1 MKSIKIAALVCTT
14 IFLLGLTAPVIASAP
29 SSLNSSVLL
38 TANSLG
44 TQNTGQPKAQQKLF
58 HNLTILFHSD
68 LHSELLPWPLADY
81 VPGKGNDPTVGG
93 MARVATKINEI
104 RTAKSAVGEPVLTFM
119 DGDFLMGT
127 PFEWVGGQDA
137 SVELLLMSAD
147 YLDYTAVGLGNH
159 EFDYSDHGLSLILNN
174 TNTTLGGKM
183 PVILC
188 SNLDMSNDAY
198 NLKEF
203 ITRNLTITTL
213 NGVKIGIFSL
223 IGYNAN
229 STMFFKGSYNILDPV
244 AVAQEEVNYFKNK
257 VEGVDLIICLSHS
270 GWKEDVAL
278 ARKVDGIDIILG
290 GHDHILLTSPV
301 IVNTPSGNTTIV
313 DAKCYAEYLG
323 ELEVTV
329 KTDDKPGQG
338 VHVRAY
344 NPIHITDAI
353 EEDPIMSALIDGYA
367 SALNTILSGMLGKPV
382 QLNQTIAFTEYN
394 ITGEYG
400 ASGETAIG
408 DLVADAI
415 RWQANNVSDSDAWVD
430 FAFVPSGVIRH
441 GIYTHSGNISFY
453 DAVSVVPLGGVPY
466 QGPYLGWL
474 LCTFYLYGYEIKNAM
489 EFSVYM
495 GGDYFEQVS
504 GLKLTYTPLAAPG
517 SQVISIE
524 QDANG
529 TYVPLNSSKLYRV
542 CVNLE
547 AALLLPEIG
556 QMYTM
561 FQMIPRFSNGTPI
574 PMTNS
579 TEYVMNVLLLQTPG
593 DINTAIPEWLAP
605 VNYLSIAQ
613 SGTVDPAYNSTQDRI
628 SVWQLDPMS
637 MFTLYGLG
645 QFVVSQQ
652 SSSSLMLGG
661 LAGILLIVIVAAA
674 VFLTRKT

>member
-1 MKSIKIAALVCTT
+1 MKSIKITALVCTT

-504 GLKLTYTPLAAPG
+504 GLKLTYTPLGAPG

-593 DINTAIPEWLAP
+593 DINTAIPEWLAL

-613 SGTVDPAYNSTQDRI
+613 SGTVDPAYNSTQGRI